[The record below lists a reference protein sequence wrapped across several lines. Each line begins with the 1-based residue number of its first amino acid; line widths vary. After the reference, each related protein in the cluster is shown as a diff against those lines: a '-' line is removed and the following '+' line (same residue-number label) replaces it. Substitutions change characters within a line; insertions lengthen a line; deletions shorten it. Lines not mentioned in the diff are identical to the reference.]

1 VKDLAMSSML
11 DLFRQEVQIQVQ
23 ALTAGLLALER
34 EEAAAEA
41 LQTCM
46 RAAHSLKGAAR
57 IVGIDSVVGVA
68 HAMEDGFVSAQQQQR
83 RLGRAQVDVLLQ
95 GVDLLDRVGK
105 LPEAD
110 LVAWANPEQPQ
121 ALAWRDVLSAALE
134 EAAGE
139 AEVPAAQPPVAVVA
153 SDSPATDRVLRLTAD
168 SVNRLLG
175 LASESLVASRGLKP
189 VAAGALRLRRRLTG
203 AQRRLAALRQTLSPA
218 ASDPGQRQ
226 QRLLDELQEVFAEC
240 QASVARQEAQLA
252 LLDRRASDLSRR
264 LYDEALA
271 CRMRP
276 FGDALHGLP
285 RLVRDLA
292 RSLGK
297 RATLVLA
304 GENTPVDREL
314 LERLEAPLMHLLR
327 NAVDHGIEAPDARR
341 AAGKPEEGVV
351 TLEARHV
358 GGLLQ
363 ITVSDDGD
371 GIRLDA
377 LRARIVR
384 RRLAPE
390 DTAARLSEAELL
402 EFLFLPGFS
411 LRDAVTE
418 VSGRGVGLDVVQDM
432 VRQVRGQVRVST
444 QPGHGTRMQML
455 LPLTLSVI
463 RALLVEVG
471 GEAYAFPLN
480 RIARALS
487 LSHGELEQVEGRPHF
502 ELDGHRIGLVAA
514 RQLLHDEPATLD
526 GRQLTVVVIG
536 EPPHACGLLV
546 ERALDERELVA
557 QPLDERLGKVQHV
570 SAGAVAD
577 DGSVVLILD
586 VADLMRAVERHAA
599 GGGLG
604 AIAGAAGAAA
614 ERPRKRVL
622 VVDDSLAVRE
632 LERKLLDARGY
643 RVDVAV
649 DGMDGWNAV
658 RNGRF
663 DLVVTD
669 VDMPR
674 LDGIELVRLI
684 RHDPHLK
691 HLPVMIVSYKDR
703 EADRQRGLDAGA
715 DHYLAKSGF
724 HDEALLQAVA
734 ELIGEAA

>member
-1 VKDLAMSSML
+1 MSSML
-11 DLFRQEVQIQVQ
+11 DLFHQEVRMQVQ
-23 ALTAGLLALER
+23 ALNAGLLALER
-34 EEAAAEA
+34 EEGAAEA

-57 IVGIDSVVGVA
+57 IVGIDSVVGIA
-68 HAMEDGFVSAQQQQR
+68 HAMEEGFVAAQQQQA
-83 RLGRAQVDVLLQ
+83 RLGRRQVDVLLH
-95 GVDLLDRVGK
+95 GVDLLERVGQ
-105 LPEAD
+105 LPED
-110 LVAWANPEQPQ
+110 QLVAWANPEQPQ
-121 ALAWRDVLSAALE
+121 ALAWRQALSAALQR
-134 EAAGE
+134 AADALE
-139 AEVPAAQPPVAVVA
+139 SPAGDAPLPAVVA
-153 SDSPATDRVLRLTAD
+153 SDSPASDRVLRLTAD

-175 LASESLVASRGLKP
+175 LASESLVESRGLKP
-189 VAAGALRLRRRLTG
+189 VVAGAVRL
-203 AQRRLAALRQTLSPA
+203 QRRLLDVQRKADALGQALLRAAPDGSSRRPEE
-218 ASDPGQRQ
+218 
-226 QRLLDELQEVFAEC
+226 LLDELQQALSLC
-240 QASVARQEAQLA
+240 QASVARQQAELD

-276 FGDALHGLP
+276 FGDGLHGLP

-297 RATLVLA
+297 RAALVVA

-314 LERLEAPLMHLLR
+314 LERLEAPLTHLLR
-327 NAVDHGIEAPDARR
+327 NAVDHGIEPPATRR
-341 AAGKPEEGVV
+341 AAGKPEEGVI

-363 ITVSDDGD
+363 ITISDDGD

-377 LRARIVR
+377 LRARIVER
-384 RRLAPE
+384 GLAVA
-390 DTAARLSEAELL
+390 DTAARLSEPELL

-411 LRDAVTE
+411 LRDVVTE

-432 VRQVRGQVRVST
+432 VRTVRGQVRVST
-444 QPGHGTRMQML
+444 VPGRGTRMQLL

-463 RALLVEVG
+463 RALLVRVG

-480 RIARALS
+480 RIARALRLPPS
-487 LSHGELEQVEGRPHF
+487 ALEQVEGRPHF
-502 ELDGHRIGLVAA
+502 AMNGHRIGLVAA
-514 RQLLHDEPATLD
+514 HQLLHDEPAVID
-526 GRQLTVVVIG
+526 GEDLTVVVIG

-570 SAGAVAD
+570 SAGALAD

-586 VADLMRAVERHAA
+586 VDDLMRAVERQAA
-599 GGGLG
+599 GGRLG
-604 AIAGAAGAAA
+604 AIAAAAGVAA

-643 RVDVAV
+643 RVEVAV

-684 RHDPHLK
+684 RSDPHLK
-691 HLPVMIVSYKDR
+691 DLPVMIVSYKDR